1 MQYRPYYNDGSM
13 YRPDVYQQHP
23 YTQHPNYPYT
33 KQNGPPPPQLK
44 QTPYEQFAKP
54 QQPLYWDPIQTTNQG
69 PNSNPQQGSN
79 PGSGFKG
86 YFQDQDGQVDFDKM
100 LSTVG
105 QLASTYHQV
114 SPIVKQFGAMIK
126 NFK

>member
-13 YRPDVYQQHP
+13 YPPQQYP
-23 YTQHPNYPYT
+23 YTQHPNYPYIQ
-33 KQNGPPPPQLK
+33 QNGPQPFQ

-54 QQPLYWDPIQTTNQG
+54 QQPLYWDPTQTLHGSQ
-69 PNSNPQQGSN
+69 PQQGSN
-79 PGSGFKG
+79 PGGGIKA

-114 SPIVKQFGAMIK
+114 SPIVKQFGSIIK
-126 NFK
+126 IFK